1 MSFNPKLSAEL
12 ELEHLILKI
21 MTHRLRDLIKLSKS
35 CYKYYDTNEI
45 YRLLFKLNEL
55 KNKNNELLSEQ
66 IHYYNEKSI
75 EPNEE
80 SKQLF
85 KNLFK
90 HELQE
95 FVEDER
101 FIKYINNK
109 DELTKLRNS
118 I

>member
-1 MSFNPKLSAEL
+1 MSFDPKLIVEL
-12 ELEHLILKI
+12 EFEHLIFKI
-21 MTHRLRDLIKLSKS
+21 MMHRLRDLIKLSRS
-35 CYKYYDTNEI
+35 CYKYFDINEI

-66 IHYYNEKSI
+66 MKYYNAESK

-80 SKQLF
+80 DRQLL

-90 HELQE
+90 QELQE
-95 FVEDER
+95 FIEDER
-101 FIKYINNK
+101 FKKYINNK
-109 DELTKLRNS
+109 EELTSLGKL